1 MKKIITFCLAVVML
15 MSVSMTA
22 SANFGG
28 FVNSAFANLAPTLVS
43 GTNAAEDCD
52 AQLIITAYA
61 NRETLPEELREK
73 IEEAFDI
80 LKTTEDFGDL
90 SDEIGELAKNMG
102 LDPKGL
108 AVSDMFDI
116 RMSDCDN
123 HDLHGHFD
131 VTLAADALEHFV
143 CLLHY
148 HGDFWHIVEGAEVTN
163 GGTHLEF
170 DAMEF
175 SPFAIVVDAVALEAE
190 EASQPVADIDKDADA
205 PDVSGMPAD
214 HLLCWIIIIILL
226 VAIIVTIISK
236 KEKKNKK

>member
-28 FVNSAFANLAPTLVS
+28 FVNSTFANLAPTLVS
-43 GTNAAEDCD
+43 GTNTAEDCD

-61 NRETLPEELREK
+61 DRETLPEELREK

-80 LKTTEDFGDL
+80 LKITEDFGDL
-90 SDEIGELAKNMG
+90 SDEVADLAKSLG
-102 LDPKGL
+102 LDPTGL
-108 AVSDMFDI
+108 AVSDLFDI
-116 RMSDCDN
+116 RMSDCDT
-123 HDLHGHFD
+123 HELHGHFD
-131 VTLAADALEHFV
+131 VTLKADALKHFV

-148 HGDFWHIVEGAEVTN
+148 HNDFWHIVEGAEVTN

-190 EASQPVADIDKDADA
+190 AGEEASQPE
-205 PDVSGMPAD
+205 DVTTPAD
-214 HLLCWIIIIILL
+214 VDTTGVGNHLLCWIIIIVLL
-226 VAIIVTIISK
+226 VAIIVTLLSK
-236 KEKKNKK
+236 KDKKNKK